1 MTPNTLSLRSI
12 VDVILFIGPD
22 ERALNLIS
30 TLQFAR
36 KNIGFQ
42 RRQETSLGQV
52 ECNEKIP
59 TINFQMCMTEW
70 SGVWFG

>member
-30 TLQFAR
+30 TLQFA
-36 KNIGFQ
+36 KKILV
-42 RRQETSLGQV
+42 S
-52 ECNEKIP
+52 NEDKKQAWAKLNAMKRFLRL
-59 TINFQMCMTEW
+59 TFKCA
-70 SGVWFG
+70 